1 MASFC
6 WRTTCVRAVAKT
18 LEIRDVPDEVHEAL
32 AAQAAEEGLSVSAY
46 ALRELRKQV
55 VGTIDADEL
64 LARLQSLPRIDL
76 VDVTAADLVRQ
87 GREDRTFQIIDA
99 ISRR

>member
-1 MASFC
+1 M
-6 WRTTCVRAVAKT
+6 AKT